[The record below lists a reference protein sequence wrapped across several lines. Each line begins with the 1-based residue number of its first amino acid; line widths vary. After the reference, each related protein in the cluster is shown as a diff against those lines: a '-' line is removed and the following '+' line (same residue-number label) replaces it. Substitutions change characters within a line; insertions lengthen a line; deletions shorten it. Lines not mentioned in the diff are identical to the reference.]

1 MLKINAVINSV
12 AGNVG
17 KHSSERYFLL
27 ITSLTASIFLLLALI
42 FHVILELP
50 SLPVYIVSFAILF
63 LLGVYFIVRYTTLLI
78 FPKIL
83 LTVTGLL
90 MLDIVWYFKFMSYG
104 PVLFFILIFAALIL
118 WVWDGKWLILLMSVY
133 FLNIFLL
140 YLIESHSAVPINTY
154 SNSQI
159 RNLDIYSSFLIYSAL
174 LVILLYVV
182 KREFIRQKEQAIKS
196 DKLKSAFLANMSH
209 EIRTPMNAI
218 IGFSELLRNKNT
230 NEQKRMYLN
239 IIRNSG
245 NHLLRLINDIIDLS
259 KIEAGDMTIERS
271 DFSILA
277 LFTEL
282 KKYYEVELIR
292 RNKSNVKIDFSFPD
306 RDIWFNSDPFRIK
319 QILSNLLDN
328 SVKFTSDGYI
338 NFSCE
343 KKDDNLI
350 FSVRDTGIG
359 IPEDDKTKI
368 FDRFI
373 KFDYEGMN
381 TEGSGIGLS
390 IVEKMVKIFDGQI
403 WFTSELGV
411 GSSFHVSLPYLPAK
425 SKNPPVSNAQTKQK
439 KYLSMTRPI
448 LIVEDDRTSSLLLLE
463 LFRPYN
469 VHLYHVTDGEDA
481 LNIIRQ
487 YPEIGLVFMDL
498 KLPFMDGYLTT
509 KAIKLLRPNISVIAL
524 SAYALTGDRE
534 KAIEAGCDDYIP
546 KPVDLEKL
554 KRIIEE
560 YIEDAQV
567 SLKGAKEF

>member
-1 MLKINAVINSV
+1 MFKIKAFTNSV
-12 AGNVG
+12 LGDVG
-17 KHSSERYFLL
+17 KLSTERYFLI
-27 ITSLTASIFLLLALI
+27 ITSLTASVFLMLALI
-42 FHVILELP
+42 IHVILELP
-50 SLPVYIVSFAILF
+50 TIPVYIVFFAILF
-63 LLGVYFIVRYTTLLI
+63 LLGIYFIVRYTPWLV

-104 PVLFFILIFAALIL
+104 PILLFLLIFAALIL

-133 FLNIFLL
+133 FLNIFTL
-140 YLIESHSAVPINTY
+140 YLIESHSSHITAY

-159 RNLDIYSSFLIYSAL
+159 RNLDIYTSFLTYSAL

-218 IGFSELLRNKNT
+218 VGFSELLRNKIT
-230 NEQKRMYLN
+230 KEQKRMYIN

-271 DFSILA
+271 DFSIQE
-277 LFTEL
+277 LFSEL
-282 KKYYEVELIR
+282 KNYYEVELIR
-292 RNKSNVKIDFSFPD
+292 RNKPNVKIDFSIPD
-306 RDIWFNSDPFRIK
+306 RDIWFNSDPLRIK

-328 SVKFTSDGYI
+328 SVKFTSDGFI
-338 NFSCE
+338 KFSCE
-343 KKDDNLI
+343 KKAGNLV
-350 FSVRDTGIG
+350 FSVIDTGTG
-359 IPEDDKTKI
+359 IAEEDKVKI

-373 KFDYEGMN
+373 KFDYKGMN

-390 IVEKMVKIFDGQI
+390 IVEKLVKIFGGRI
-403 WFTSELGV
+403 WFSSELGE
-411 GSSFHVSLPYLPAK
+411 GSSFHVSVPYVPAK
-425 SKNPPVSNAQTKQK
+425 SKTHSPLNLIQLNQK
-439 KYLSMTRPI
+439 KISSMNKPI
-448 LIVEDDRTSSLLLLE
+448 LIVEDDRTSYLLLLE
-463 LFRPYN
+463 LFRPFN
-469 VHLYHVTDGEDA
+469 VHLYHVNDGEDA

-487 YPEIGLVFMDL
+487 YPEIGLVFMDM

-509 KAIKLLRPNISVIAL
+509 KAIKLLRPAITVIAL
-524 SAYALTGDRE
+524 SAYAMTGDRE
-534 KAIEAGCDDYIP
+534 KALEAGCDDYIP